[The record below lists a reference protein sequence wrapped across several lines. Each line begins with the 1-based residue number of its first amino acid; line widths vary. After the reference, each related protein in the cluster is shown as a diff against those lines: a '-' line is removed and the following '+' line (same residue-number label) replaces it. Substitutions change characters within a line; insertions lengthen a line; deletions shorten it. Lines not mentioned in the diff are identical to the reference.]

1 MCIYC
6 IMYVCMC
13 FHNIY
18 MYIYAYILHYIC
30 VCVCIIYYVCVC
42 VVLCMCVH
50 VHIYMYIYCCGG
62 WGSGSTPLCSGQP
75 VSKPQ
80 PCSQP
85 QPQCQPPQPHS
96 GPSLLQDRT
105 PLGRTVSVA
114 ALPENQVR
122 WMASPFFLKKRSFL
136 VMRLQRSQSK
146 INPFCFK
153 FPKCF
158 FFNVSLMFFFWVTFS
173 KSVFSVSFFLQ
184 TIAPKA
190 VKLWRGPWTQ
200 PQPKPRQPQP
210 DRKPC
215 SQPQPH

>member
-1 MCIYC
+1 MGFW
-6 IMYVCMC
+6 
-13 FHNIY
+13 FHSSLQRT
-18 MYIYAYILHYIC
+18 ARLQAAA
-30 VCVCIIYYVCVC
+30 
-42 VVLCMCVH
+42 LL
-50 VHIYMYIYCCGG
+50 
-62 WGSGSTPLCSGQP
+62 PAPAP
-75 VSKPQ
+75 VPA
-80 PCSQP
+80 
-85 QPQCQPPQPHS
+85 
-96 GPSLLQDRT
+96 PSA
-105 PLGRTVSVA
+105 PFRTVSA
-114 ALPENQVR
+114 PRSDPPGQNCQRCCPPRESSQVDGV
-122 WMASPFFLKKRSFL
+122 PLFLKKRSFL